1 MRRSLTRPCGRRGFT
16 SNGEASSFSSSSSSP
31 SLVAH
36 PPRASSSR
44 CRFAIAPPTCA
55 IASVSRAHAPR
66 RDRPP
71 VGHDRAESDGAISRT
86 TALRLASGVMSTVVV
101 RTLLAPFERIKLEY
115 QLNRSSL
122 PFGRAV
128 RKVFLAEGVRGF
140 WRGNGIN
147 LLRVCPYKAINFA
160 AFDAYRGVAVALSP
174 NAPEVNRVL
183 LAVAGAC
190 AGLTSVSTC
199 FPMDV
204 VRTRLLVAGGMAKY
218 GGVRRCIARL
228 HAKEGFGAFYRG
240 FLPAIIAMTP
250 NGAVYYTVYDRL
262 KTRRIKR
269 LEEEARA
276 RGDAQTSAHA
286 GSGGGPIRV
295 EQGYMMLFGA
305 AAGATAEF
313 STYPLEVVRRRMQ
326 LQGGK
331 GTVSQV
337 VGKRALRRMTTTLSI
352 ILRRH
357 GVAGLYM
364 GCLPSV
370 IQVLPSA
377 ALGYYSYEMFKR
389 FLNVGDE

>member
-1 MRRSLTRPCGRRGFT
+1 
-16 SNGEASSFSSSSSSP
+16 
-31 SLVAH
+31 
-36 PPRASSSR
+36 
-44 CRFAIAPPTCA
+44 
-55 IASVSRAHAPR
+55 
-66 RDRPP
+66 
-71 VGHDRAESDGAISRT
+71 
-86 TALRLASGVMSTVVV
+86 MSTVVV

-115 QLNRSSL
+115 QLNLSSL

-313 STYPLEVVRRRMQ
+313 STYPLEVCGGACTLRGEGDDVASVGNGAAEDERQRSASSEEARRR
-326 LQGGK
+326 GA
-331 GTVSQV
+331 V
-337 VGKRALRRMTTTLSI
+337 
-352 ILRRH
+352 H
-357 GVAGLYM
+357 GVPALGHAG
-364 GCLPSV
+364 
-370 IQVLPSA
+370 LPSA
-377 ALGYYSYEMFKR
+377 ALGCLSYEMFKR
-389 FLNVGDE
+389 FSTWGRVSPGGESRFAARCFYRDKNMMVVPPAA